1 LPDPEL
7 PVVPPPVTTNP
18 TSIEP
23 PIERR
28 VEPPINRS
36 ITRPIQPITEP
47 TVEPAPEPVI
57 DPIKEPVVTQPLDIP
72 IARTLDRPLDR
83 PVSTE
88 GKADLLDLEIDRPL
102 VKVPAAPRAPLSVRR
117 PPDQPRA
124 AKPEPEIGSGGD
136 HLADRDL
143 LDDLDL
149 FETDAAETRV
159 ATSVTRRSRPQIAGD
174 PARPAGVIGR
184 STAAILDASFLA
196 AVSSAVLW
204 ITMQVCGLTMAD
216 LPALPLLAALPLVL
230 FLLMIDFG
238 YLALFTAAGG
248 QTLGKM
254 AARIRVI
261 GTSAATG
268 QDERLD
274 IPRAAFRSVVALP
287 SVLALGA
294 GFLPALGGDR
304 RAVHDRLAHTRVVRV

>member
-1 LPDPEL
+1 M
-7 PVVPPPVTTNP
+7 
-18 TSIEP
+18 IEP
-23 PIERR
+23 
-28 VEPPINRS
+28 
-36 ITRPIQPITEP
+36 TAEP
-47 TVEPAPEPVI
+47 TPDPVI
-57 DPIKEPVVTQPLDIP
+57 DPIKEPVIAPPLDIP
-72 IARTLDRPLDR
+72 IARTIDRPLER

-88 GKADLLDLEIDRPL
+88 GKADLIDVEIDRPL
-102 VKVPAAPRAPLSVRR
+102 VKVPALPRAPLSVRR
-117 PPDQPRA
+117 PPEQPRA
-124 AKPEPEIGSGGD
+124 AKLEPEITRGGE
-136 HLADRDL
+136 HLAERDL

-149 FETDAAETRV
+149 LETDAAQTRS
-159 ATSVTRRSRPQIAGD
+159 AARATRRSQRPIAGD
-174 PARPAGVIGR
+174 AARPAGVVGR
-184 STAAILDASFLA
+184 SIAAILDASFLA

-204 ITMQVCGLTMAD
+204 VTMRVCGLTMSD
-216 LPALPLLAALPLVL
+216 LPALPLLAALPLIL

-261 GTSAATG
+261 GTSAVTG
-268 QDERLD
+268 RDERLD

-294 GFLPALGGDR
+294 GFLPALGADR